1 MLLLSCTRMEKHAAT
16 ARTGESQLKQMKIMK
31 YKSLESFMQAKEKG
45 RLDEVVVIVDNDS
58 VKAYDKKLNCVY
70 DFGEAGPELVLV
82 SILRRIGFNV
92 EVP

>member
-1 MLLLSCTRMEKHAAT
+1 
-16 ARTGESQLKQMKIMK
+16 MK

-45 RLDEVVVIVDNDS
+45 KFDGVVVVDNDN

-70 DFGEAGPELVLV
+70 DFGEAGPESVLV